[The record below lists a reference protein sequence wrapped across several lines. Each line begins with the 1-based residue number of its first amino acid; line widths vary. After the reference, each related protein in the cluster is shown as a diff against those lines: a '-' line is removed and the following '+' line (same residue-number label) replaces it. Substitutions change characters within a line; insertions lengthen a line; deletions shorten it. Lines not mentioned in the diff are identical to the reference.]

1 MKRKISCQKL
11 FLLLFL
17 IFFLE
22 CHPVFAESFASLV
35 SDNITITSP
44 EKTLSYSGPDYH
56 LTVSG
61 TAKFE
66 TVWLCVRGP
75 GGEIETYRADTK
87 NEQGFSLRIWLRF
100 GPGKYTFWV
109 GDNPSDF
116 DGLIKFEVMSEITE
130 DLRCLAPSA
139 FIDYET
145 PAIKRLAE
153 ALTGNIS
160 DDYQK
165 LKAIHKWVASSIS
178 YDVKIYQNNNNNNR
192 IIPASEVLQKKS
204 GLCREYAFITAALCR
219 ASGIPARVVYG
230 QAGSY
235 KNNLL
240 QNHAWNEAYANGNWV
255 VLDAA
260 WDAGYMKNGEFIHSP
275 AANFF
280 DPAPLLFAKTH
291 SNQVITNH

>member
-1 MKRKISCQKL
+1 MKRKISLQKL

-17 IFFLE
+17 VFFLE
-22 CHPVFAESFASLV
+22 SQPVFAESFASLV

-44 EKTLSYSGPDYH
+44 QKTLSYSGPDFH

-61 TAKFE
+61 TAKYE

-75 GGEIETYRADTK
+75 GGEIETYRADIK
-87 NEQGFSLRIWLRF
+87 NEQGFSLQIRLRF

-109 GDNPSDF
+109 GNNSSDF
-116 DGLIKFEVMSEITE
+116 DGLIKFEVISEIAE

-145 PAIKRLAE
+145 PAVKKLAE

-160 DDYQK
+160 DSYQK
-165 LKAIHKWVASSIS
+165 LKVIHKWVTNSIS
-178 YDVKIYQNNNNNNR
+178 YDVKTYHDNKNI
-192 IIPASEVLQKKS
+192 IIPASEILRKKS

-240 QNHAWNEAYANGNWV
+240 QNHAWNETFVNGKWV
-255 VLDAA
+255 VVDTA
-260 WDAGYMKNGEFIHSP
+260 WDAGYMKNGEFIYSP
-275 AANFF
+275 ATTFF
-280 DPAPLLFAKTH
+280 DPAPSLFAKTH
-291 SNQVITNH
+291 NPKVITNH